1 MNDKNDKIEKMDDG
15 KDKELMK
22 IIAEG
27 GKPFIRKSDGDAV
40 KVSED
45 KEIKYKDYDD
55 QELTLA
61 VPAGSYVVIDENGCA
76 PKIVTAEDWESKNKF
91 IEGDKPKK
99 EKKKDD
105 SRKIG
110 IELIGNSDY

>member
-1 MNDKNDKIEKMDDG
+1 MDTEKVEAMDDG

-22 IIAEG
+22 ILSEG

-61 VPAGSYVVIDENGCA
+61 VPAGSYVVVNEDSCC

-91 IEGDKPKK
+91 IEDKKPKV
-99 EKKKDD
+99 EKKKDT
-105 SRKIG
+105 SHKIG
-110 IELIGNSDY
+110 MASVVEDEY

>member
-1 MNDKNDKIEKMDDG
+1 MEDVVEKMEDG

-22 IIAEG
+22 ILAEG
-27 GKPFIRKSDGDAV
+27 GKPFIRKSDGNAV

-61 VPAGSYVVIDENGCA
+61 VPSGSYVVVNEDSCC

-91 IEGDKPKK
+91 VEGEKPKVV
-99 EKKKDD
+99 EKKDN
-105 SRKIG
+105 SPKIG
-110 IELIGNSDY
+110 IELMAEDNN

>member
-1 MNDKNDKIEKMDDG
+1 MNNKVEAMEDG

-22 IIAEG
+22 ILAEG
-27 GKPFIRKSDGDAV
+27 GKPFIRKSDGNAV

-45 KEIKYKDYDD
+45 KEIKYKDYED

-61 VPAGSYVVIDENGCA
+61 VPAGSYVVVNEDSCC

-91 IEGDKPKK
+91 IEEPNKAPKK
-99 EKKKDD
+99 EKGP
-105 SRKIG
+105 SIG
-110 IELIGNSDY
+110 IELMAEDNN